1 MMGAKV
7 CFYFDEGASKDIDAT
22 MAQQWDRL
30 GENWNVD
37 AIIMIDETRAA
48 GREWMEEFVP
58 GLAYRQPW
66 FRYTKIEDAIE
77 EHARPLVYVERK
89 EKRPSHH
96 TSRTVGLYKYQHRE
110 SAIYVIGG
118 HYGSGLHNM
127 PVAGDW
133 VHVPTGGPCGYAIQI
148 AAMVM
153 YDRARKLAIINEAS
167 QTKTRREK
175 EMHQGLEQAA
185 QVTRSALKILD
196 RALE

>member
-1 MMGAKV
+1 MGAKV
-7 CFYFDEGASKDIDAT
+7 CFYFDEGATKDIDAT

-48 GREWMEEFVP
+48 GREWMEKFVP
-58 GLAYRQPW
+58 DLAYKQPW
-66 FRYTKIEDAIE
+66 FRYAKIEEAIE
-77 EHARPLVYVERK
+77 EHSWPLVYVERK
-89 EKRPSHH
+89 ELRPSHL
-96 TSRTVGLYKYQHRE
+96 TKLTVGLYKYKHRDN
-110 SAIYVIGG
+110 AIYVIGG
-118 HYGSGLHNM
+118 HFGPGLHHM

-153 YDRARKLAIINEAS
+153 YDRARKLSITNEAS
-167 QTKTRREK
+167 QMKTRREK
-175 EMHQGLEQAA
+175 EMRQGLEQAA
-185 QVTRSALKILD
+185 SVTRSALKILD